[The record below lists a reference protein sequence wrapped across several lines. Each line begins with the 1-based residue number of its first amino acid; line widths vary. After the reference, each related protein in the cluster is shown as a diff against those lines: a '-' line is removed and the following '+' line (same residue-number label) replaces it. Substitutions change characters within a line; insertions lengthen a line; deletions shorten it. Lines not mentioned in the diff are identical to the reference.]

1 MIHERI
7 KQVIELSG
15 LTMTEFAD
23 LLKVQRSS
31 ISHLISGRNKP
42 SMDFLEKLVEH
53 FPDIDLKWLISGS
66 SSLQVALESSST
78 QKQEKKIKQIIVWY
92 TDNSFE
98 VIKELG

>member
-53 FPDIDLKWLISGS
+53 FPGVDLKWLISGDSSLPVEVKS
-66 SSLQVALESSST
+66 SSA